1 MDVVIYKTTVS
12 SNVSCKK
19 GCKYLIGNKMMKKLH
34 HYILW
39 LDISA
44 HAKNCDETKWV
55 FFKEDGE
62 LLKKKNQIWYSL
74 SNRLKHYCDSKP
86 IDNRKYLI
94 TKRKSY
100 EGTIKT
106 EFYG

>member
-12 SNVSCKK
+12 SNASYKK
-19 GCKYLIGNKMMKKLH
+19 GCKYLIGNKMMKKLNH
-34 HYILW
+34 
-39 LDISA
+39 
-44 HAKNCDETKWV
+44 CDETKWV